1 MQETQSDGILTR
13 AKQGV
18 SRGRIDHS
26 MEQARRA
33 PRYNLEARIEGHAEY
48 GISARVVD
56 LSPSGA
62 LVESS
67 RWLEEGSELSLE
79 VFLDDVELTVTA
91 TVIHTASSQ
100 GGPYRTGVRFVA
112 LPAEKRDRI
121 RSFLRRHV
129 ENERRGD
136 PRLFVGKPAQERNRA
151 ESYQSQSVRGA
162 ILGPV
167 AARVRKRARL
177 PVHAPGRRRPSQRA
191 SASLRG
197 LGAGPR
203 SRHLPARCRVHVPD

>member
-1 MQETQSDGILTR
+1 
-13 AKQGV
+13 
-18 SRGRIDHS
+18 

-121 RSFLRRHV
+121 RSFLRRHL
-129 ENERRGD
+129 EKERRGD
-136 PRLFVGKPAQERNRA
+136 PRLFVGKPAQLRKEIELRVINLSLYGGLFSVQFPLEFESEHDFVFTLPEGDVRA
-151 ESYQSQSVRGA
+151 RGLVRHCEAWARARGA
-162 ILGPV
+162 AIFRLGVEFTSLPDV
-167 AARVRKRARL
+167 DHERVVRYL
-177 PVHAPGRRRPSQRA
+177 EGQIQA
-191 SASLRG
+191 S
-197 LGAGPR
+197 
-203 SRHLPARCRVHVPD
+203 